1 MIFAHCHCIIQS
13 DVVFLLIKA
22 ELKKFY
28 KLKIEMNIRIVFGL
42 LGYLTLAT
50 GAAMLPPLILATMN
64 KDDGDAAAFLLSMFL
79 CIAVTFELERFG
91 GLKGKDNIGVRE
103 GIAVTGLGWL
113 LVSILGTVPYI
124 AGGYL
129 NLVDSFVESF
139 AGFSG
144 TGATVFAD
152 VEILP
157 RSILLW
163 RSLSNWVGGL
173 GVVVIFMAILSH
185 FGRGAMFILKA
196 EMTGPTKERNMPRI
210 RDNAKMLF
218 KIYALLT
225 FLCAVGYF
233 LCGLDVF
240 AAVNHAM
247 TTIATGGYSI
257 YNETVNEYG
266 NPYLEFCMAFFMI
279 VASGSFAMYAVAY
292 QRGISTIFRNAEF
305 KVYLWIVFIA
315 TAIISTDLILEM
327 DWEVGYAV
335 RSALFHVASLSST
348 TGFVAHDF
356 DTYPPISKSFLMMTI
371 FLGGCAGST
380 AGGLKVARIILLFKF
395 VVMIVRQKI
404 HPQLINAVKLNGKT
418 IDEGVVYGAAR
429 FFFALV
435 VLDIFFAFVMM
446 FDGIDFINSIS
457 VSVSTM
463 SSVGP
468 GFGIEGAT
476 STYGLLPNFSK
487 IVACACM
494 FLSRL
499 EIFVV
504 LVLLTPSFWRNS
516 DGW

>member
-1 MIFAHCHCIIQS
+1 
-13 DVVFLLIKA
+13 
-22 ELKKFY
+22 
-28 KLKIEMNIRIVFGL
+28 MNKRIVFGL

-50 GAAMLPPLILATMN
+50 GAAMLPPLILAAMSSHH
-64 KDDGDAAAFLLSMFL
+64 GDAAAFLLAMFL

-91 GLKGKDNIGVRE
+91 GLQGKDNIGVRE
-103 GIAVTGLGWL
+103 GVAVTGLGWL

-129 NLVDSFVESF
+129 NVVDSLVESF

-144 TGATVFAD
+144 TGATVFDD

-157 RSILLW
+157 QSILLW

-173 GVVVIFMAILSH
+173 GIVVIFMAILSQ

-196 EMTGPTKERNMPRI
+196 ETTGPTKERNMPRI

-218 KIYALLT
+218 QIYVALT
-225 FLCAVGYF
+225 FFCAVGYF
-233 LCGLDVF
+233 LCGLNIF

-247 TTIATGGYSI
+247 TTIATGGYSV
-257 YNETVNEYG
+257 YNSTVNEYG

-279 VASGSFAMYAVAY
+279 ISSGSFAMYAVSY
-292 QRGISTIFRNAEF
+292 QRGIKNIWRNAEF
-305 KVYLWIVFIA
+305 KVYLWIVFTV

-327 DWEVGYAV
+327 DWDVGYAI

-356 DTYPPISKSFLMMTI
+356 DLYPPISKSFMMMTM

-395 VVMIVRQKI
+395 VAMIVRQKI

-418 IDEGVVYGAAR
+418 IDEGVVYSAAR
-429 FFFALV
+429 FFFAVV
-435 VLDIFFAFVMM
+435 VLDITFAFVMM
-446 FDGIDFINSIS
+446 FDGIDFVNSLS

-463 SSVGP
+463 ASVGP
-468 GFGIEGAT
+468 GFGIQGAT
-476 STYGLLPNFSK
+476 STYALLPNFSK
-487 IVACACM
+487 LFACVCM

-504 LVLLTPSFWRNS
+504 LVLLTPSFWRDS
-516 DGW
+516 TSW